1 MDDKLRKWRE
11 LDVLDNIATELM
23 RLRVLKE
30 HELGS
35 TNSVFVSRSPR
46 RRDLRAWH
54 LRARSRDLR
63 RVLGR
68 GILQGVPALRF
79 ATTTGGMLVC
89 RLPLAPP
96 SVHQSTLLLPVSKRA
111 LKTLRWILTTHN
123 GRDVRLGSP

>member
-11 LDVLDNIATELM
+11 LDVLENIATELM

-46 RRDLRAWH
+46 RRD

-89 RLPLAPP
+89 RLPLAPL
-96 SVHQSTLLLPVSKRA
+96 SVHQSTLLLPV
-111 LKTLRWILTTHN
+111 
-123 GRDVRLGSP
+123 

>member
-1 MDDKLRKWRE
+1 MDDKLRKWHE
-11 LDVLDNIATELM
+11 LDVLENIATELM

-54 LRARSRDLR
+54 LRARSRDVR

-79 ATTTGGMLVC
+79 ATTKGGMLVC
-89 RLPLAPP
+89 RPPGAP
-96 SVHQSTLLLPVSKRA
+96 SIGASKHTSSARIETCFIDLSA
-111 LKTLRWILTTHN
+111 DI
-123 GRDVRLGSP
+123 